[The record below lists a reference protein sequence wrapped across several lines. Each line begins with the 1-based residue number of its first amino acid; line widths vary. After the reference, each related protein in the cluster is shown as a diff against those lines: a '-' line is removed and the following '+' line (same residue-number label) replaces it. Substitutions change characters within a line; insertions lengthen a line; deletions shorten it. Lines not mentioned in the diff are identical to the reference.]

1 MVGKTTHYNKNDD
14 KSEQTEI
21 SIDADKKK
29 NSLPTNFF
37 VVPLYDITTYT
48 YIYYV
53 NNLKNAGK
61 CDQV

>member
-29 NSLPTNFF
+29 ETRYLQTFLSYHSMILRRTP
-37 VVPLYDITTYT
+37 IYT
-48 YIYYV
+48 M
-53 NNLKNAGK
+53 
-61 CDQV
+61 